1 MPFQKFFLFPA
12 AIFLLFTACSL
23 KYENSS
29 NAENTVPEIISE
41 VAVFS
46 SVEDEKKLFSVKTEK
61 MEQYQ
66 GSSRS
71 CSKKLDF
78 EFFNKD
84 GILQAQ
90 GRCDFLYA
98 DENTGEYILCGNIKI
113 EQTDNEITIFSES
126 LKWNE
131 QSQRLYGQKNE
142 KVTLTKKNLTVEGT
156 GFCASAAD
164 NQFSFSGNVHGT
176 LITGEEKEQ

>member
-1 MPFQKFFLFPA
+1 M
-12 AIFLLFTACSL
+12 
-23 KYENSS
+23 
-29 NAENTVPEIISE
+29 
-41 VAVFS
+41 
-46 SVEDEKKLFSVKTEK
+46 EKKKYISNIAGECPVC
-61 MEQYQ
+61 
-66 GSSRS
+66 GSHNLSWG
-71 CSKKLDF
+71 DF
-78 EFFNKD
+78 
-84 GILQAQ
+84 
-90 GRCDFLYA
+90 
-98 DENTGEYILCGNIKI
+98 ENTGEYILCGNIKI
-113 EQTDNEITIFSES
+113 EQIDNEITIFSES